1 VRGLLA
7 LGALFVVAFV
17 LTRANPN
24 AGFFLFLAV
33 VCVGVALVSLFA
45 RGLQQLGGTI
55 RSRTGGSERDLV
67 LGGLLL
73 ITLLTPWAVAVPTL
87 GFRQIFGWQSPL
99 ALLVV
104 VALVAARLPGARRL
118 AVPAL
123 LVAGLGLVAWAAWAT
138 AQLLMPAFR
147 HSGFGLLPID
157 LVGEGWYIALLALV
171 ISVDRLAVE
180 ETVDD
185 QPARSREVWP
195 FAVVPGMGLVRMRYL
210 GRGRLWA
217 AAFGFCVFLLQTTA
231 VGAEEFQYY
240 GSLRS
245 LPEPRARG
253 VVLVPLVLGLLA
265 WLVSLWDTRQRL
277 RIERYA
283 GVTALS
289 PRADPPR

>member
-1 VRGLLA
+1 MRGVLV

-17 LTRANPN
+17 LTRANSN
-24 AGFFLFLAV
+24 AGLFLFLAV
-33 VCVGVALVSLFA
+33 VCVGVVLVSLFA
-45 RGLQQLGGTI
+45 RGLQRFGGTI

-104 VALVAARLPGARRL
+104 AALVAARLPRARRL
-118 AVPAL
+118 AVLAL
-123 LVAGLGLVAWAAWAT
+123 LVAGLGMVAWAVWAT
-138 AQLLMPAFR
+138 AQLLTPSFR
-147 HSGFGLLPID
+147 HSGFGFLPID
-157 LVGEGWYIALLALV
+157 LIGEGWYIALLAFV

-180 ETVDD
+180 ESADD
-185 QPARSREVWP
+185 RPARPREVWP
-195 FAVVPGMGLVRMRYL
+195 FAVVAGMGLVRMRYL
-210 GRGRLWA
+210 GRGRLWT

-231 VGAEEFQYY
+231 VGSEEFQYY

-253 VVLVPLVLGLLA
+253 TVLIPVVLGLLV
-265 WLVSLWDTRQRL
+265 WVMSLWDTRQQLRL
-277 RIERYA
+277 ERI
-283 GVTALS
+283 
-289 PRADPPR
+289 

>member
-1 VRGLLA
+1 VRGVLV

-17 LTRANPN
+17 LTRANSN
-24 AGFFLFLAV
+24 AGLFLFLAV
-33 VCVGVALVSLFA
+33 VCVGVVLVSLFA
-45 RGLQQLGGTI
+45 RGLQRFGGTI

-104 VALVAARLPGARRL
+104 AALVAARLPRARRL
-118 AVPAL
+118 AVLAL
-123 LVAGLGLVAWAAWAT
+123 LVAGLGMVAWAVWAT
-138 AQLLMPAFR
+138 AQLLTPSFR
-147 HSGFGLLPID
+147 HSGFGFLPID
-157 LVGEGWYIALLALV
+157 LIGEGWYIALLAFV

-180 ETVDD
+180 ESADD
-185 QPARSREVWP
+185 RPARPREVWP
-195 FAVVPGMGLVRMRYL
+195 FAVVAGMGLVRMRYL
-210 GRGRLWA
+210 GRGRLWT

-231 VGAEEFQYY
+231 VGSEEFQYY

-253 VVLVPLVLGLLA
+253 TVLIPVVLGLLV
-265 WLVSLWDTRQRL
+265 WVMSLWDTRQQLRL
-277 RIERYA
+277 ERI
-283 GVTALS
+283 
-289 PRADPPR
+289 